1 MNMEYSQDRLRAQ
14 IRKLEDKMDRMSEEF
29 ELRQR
34 EALVGEI
41 VVCMVMFFIGMLC
54 GWVIAS

>member
-1 MNMEYSQDRLRAQ
+1 MEYSQDRLRAQ
-14 IRKLEDKMDRMSEEF
+14 IRKLEDKMDRMSEQF

-41 VVCMVMFFIGMLC
+41 VVCVVMFFIGMLC
-54 GWVIAS
+54 GWVIAT